1 MTIRNLLAQPA
12 VIIAADQS
20 VITTLSPSGTVAIVV
35 PGSAAAAPPI
45 DGIPVVDFARPASV
59 TGLPEA
65 SDPDPILVSAIVADA
80 MRQLGL
86 RHPAGVYTPQPL
98 VFDAARKP
106 VGAPGLIH
114 HADLS

>member
-1 MTIRNLLAQPA
+1 MTIRNLLAQSA

-20 VITTLSPSGTVAIVV
+20 VITTLPSSGTVAIVV
-35 PGSAAAAPPI
+35 PGSAADAPPI
-45 DGIPVVDFARPASV
+45 DGIPVVGFARPANV
-59 TGLPEA
+59 TGLPA
-65 SDPDPILVSAIVADA
+65 CDDPDPILVSAIVADA

-106 VGAPGLIH
+106 IGAPGLIL